1 MKEPEDKPAPK
12 KNWKDNTDWRG
23 LVVTVLVTAAILGMI
38 IIGSY
43 NSSSKSDSTSD
54 SGDYH
59 GYGWER
65 GY

>member
-1 MKEPEDKPAPK
+1 MKEPEDKPK
-12 KNWKDNTDWRG
+12 KSWVEETDWRG
-23 LVVTVLVTAAILGMI
+23 VGITILVGGLILGAI

-43 NSSSKSDSTSD
+43 NSKPSDD